1 MADYE
6 KQVLKL
12 LKDFKIELFKEL
24 EDMKKEIKADTNNA
38 IEIVRT
44 NFERKIDIIANIEKS
59 NEVINRK
66 EATTK
71 KTATSSKSQSS
82 SSQLTPLIFLQN
94 KFKENVEEYVDILY
108 SIDEINISMRS
119 SELLKHKK
127 GTVIYGKKLASIVYN
142 SYIKSDKKKLLK
154 LTQLKDDSIN
164 CLENA
169 TEEISENLEDVEE
182 IKDIVDDGDA
192 DME

>member
-71 KTATSSKSQSS
+71 KTTTSKSQSS
-82 SSQLTPLIFLQN
+82 NNQLTPLIFLQN

-182 IKDIVDDGDA
+182 IKDIADDGDA